1 MPRKRKHKGLIITA
15 VVLAVFLL
23 LGAVGSCGN
32 SEDRSATNSTS
43 QELLERST
51 VAETAESSVSM
62 KEVES
67 APEDSSTSEFK
78 EAEEQSSEPEMLQ
91 IESSSPQTESSSE
104 NAQPL
109 LAESGVAQYLPDCRK
124 EAPFSMT
131 MLDVKQ
137 GLALLFQTDGKY
149 MLYDGGGRKPS
160 SYVFSYV
167 RKETGGKLDYLV
179 SSHYDEDHVAGLIGV
194 LLKDKVGTV
203 LCPDYTNDTD
213 IYSSFS
219 TALQENG
226 AAVVHPAA
234 GDNYQLG
241 NASVTVLSADNS
253 ADAEND
259 RSIAVKVT
267 YGSFSIIVT
276 GDAEN
281 QAEQEMV
288 DSGLDL
294 DADVYVAGHHGS
306 EYSSSAA
313 FLAAVSPAFTFIS
326 CGAGNDYGHPAEGM
340 LGRLQAVGSQMFRTD
355 LQGAVTVYSDGA
367 NYWFSTEP
375 CQDWSSPTVGESSS
389 EGASDSGTADSSN
402 TDTSDTSSAGGAG
415 ETKTSAS
422 GSGEAGDNGTPT
434 SGSGD
439 AGAAAPQATETDNL
453 AAGGNTQEYVL
464 NTNTMVFHYPG
475 CRAVKKMKDSN
486 KLFVNDTR
494 DNIINQGYKPCGR
507 CKP

>member
-1 MPRKRKHKGLIITA
+1 MPRKRKHKGLIITV
-15 VVLAVFLL
+15 VVLSVFLL

-32 SEDRSATNSTS
+32 SEDSSNGSTTS

-51 VAETAESSVSM
+51 VAETSESSVSM
-62 KEVES
+62 KEAKS
-67 APEDSSTSEFK
+67 APEESSSSEFK
-78 EAEEQSSEPEMLQ
+78 KAEEPSSQPEMLQ
-91 IESSSPQTESSSE
+91 TESSSPQTESSSE

-109 LAESGVAQYLPDCRK
+109 LAKSGVAQYLPDCQK

-149 MLYDGGGRKPS
+149 MLYDGGGRKSS

-167 RKETGGKLDYLV
+167 RKHTGGQLDYLV
-179 SSHYDEDHVAGLIGV
+179 SSHYDEDHIAGLIGV
-194 LLKDKVGTV
+194 LLKDEVGTV

-219 TALQENG
+219 TALQGNG

-234 GDNYQLG
+234 GDKYQLG
-241 NASVTVLSADNS
+241 NASVTVLSADDS
-253 ADAEND
+253 AEEEND

-294 DADVYVAGHHGS
+294 DADLYVAGHHGS
-306 EYSSSAA
+306 DYSSSAA

-326 CGAGNDYGHPAEGM
+326 CGEGNDYGHPAEGM
-340 LGRLQAVGSQMFRTD
+340 LSRLQAIGSQMFRTD
-355 LQGAVTVYSDGA
+355 KQGEVTVYSDGA

-375 CQDWSSPTVGESSS
+375 CQDWSSPTVSESSS
-389 EGASDSGTADSSN
+389 NEALNDAAIASNS
-402 TDTSDTSSAGGAG
+402 TDTASAQGAG
-415 ETKTSAS
+415 DTETS
-422 GSGEAGDNGTPT
+422 T
-434 SGSGD
+434 SGSGGAGDTGTSTSGD
-439 AGAAAPQATETDNL
+439 AGTPVPQETETNN
-453 AAGGNTQEYVL
+453 AVAGENTQQYVL
-464 NTNTMVFHYPG
+464 NTRSMVFHYPW
-475 CRAVKKMKDSN
+475 CPSVNQMSEKN
-486 KLFVNDTR
+486 KLLVNDTR
-494 DNIINQGYKPCGR
+494 DDIINQGYKPCGR